1 MRIELT
7 WSRPDADDRTL
18 TLALPDLPALRHA
31 SRLWT
36 PAVLRRAVAY
46 AEPVVAA
53 TAIAAGAG
61 PLTRAALPYALRF
74 ARQALDIGTSAA
86 VASRTAR
93 ALPHGSSS
101 SAPRP
106 PAP

>member
-7 WSRPDADDRTL
+7 WPRPDTDDRTL

-31 SRLWT
+31 SRLWP
-36 PAVLRRAVAY
+36 PAVLLRAVSY

-53 TAIAAGAG
+53 TAIAVGAG
-61 PLTRAALPYALRF
+61 PLTRAALPYVLRF
-74 ARQALDIGTSAA
+74 ARQALDTGEPAA
-86 VASRTAR
+86 LASPI
-93 ALPHGSSS
+93 PHGSSS
-101 SAPRP
+101 SSTPRP

>member
-7 WSRPDADDRTL
+7 WPRPDADDRTL
-18 TLALPDLPALRHA
+18 TLSLPDLSALRHA
-31 SRLWT
+31 SRLT
-36 PAVLRRAVAY
+36 PAVLLRAVAC

-61 PLTRAALPYALRF
+61 PLTRAALPYAFRF
-74 ARQALDIGTSAA
+74 ARQALDIGTPAA
-86 VASRTAR
+86 IANRTAR

-101 SAPRP
+101 PTPRP
-106 PAP
+106 PEP

>member
-7 WSRPDADDRTL
+7 WPRPDADDRTL
-18 TLALPDLPALRHA
+18 SLALPDLPALRHA

-36 PAVLRRAVAY
+36 PAVLLRAVAH

-53 TAIAAGAG
+53 TAIAVGAG
-61 PLTRAALPYALRF
+61 PLTRAALPYVLRF
-74 ARQALDIGTSAA
+74 ARQALDTETPPA
-86 VASRTAR
+86 VASQTGRS
-93 ALPHGSSS
+93 LPDGSSS
-101 SAPRP
+101 PTPRP